1 MTNRHRIPTL
11 ALLAAT
17 SVLLAGCTFQIRD
30 PDSQRDEP
38 EAPQTSEATD
48 APDRDDEADDEAD
61 TEISDDRAEYIEI
74 ANQTL
79 TCDGELEIDEDGAS
93 VRVEGP
99 CDSLLISGDA
109 VMVVADDVDTLR
121 ITASGALVY
130 ALEVESIELTGDVNT
145 VYWTGATPSTDDS
158 GAANDLGKDS

>member
-1 MTNRHRIPTL
+1 MTNRHRIPAL

-17 SVLLAGCTFQIRD
+17 CVLLAGCTFQIRD
-30 PDSQRDEP
+30 PSSQPEEP
-38 EAPQTSEATD
+38 SPSPTSEQTEAPDQDDVDDD
-48 APDRDDEADDEAD
+48 ADN
-61 TEISDDRAEYIEI
+61 EISDDRAEYLDI

-99 CDSLLISGDA
+99 CDTLLISGDA
-109 VMVVADDVDTLR
+109 VLVVADDIDTLR

-130 ALEVESIELTGDVNT
+130 ALEVDAIELTGDVNT
-145 VYWTGATPSTDDS
+145 VYWTGSTPSTDDA
-158 GAANDLGKDS
+158 GVANDLGKDS